1 MEERR
6 EKEWE
11 AAESFLFPGI
21 HFLIFI
27 SVFVFF
33 VAAPFFTV
41 VIHFLNKSE
50 DQLPTISVFVFVAA
64 PFFTIVIHFLNKLGD
79 NCRLFLF
86 LLLFLSLLLSLQL
99 SLIFSTSLEGR
110 CQLFQ
115 WNLDPVTLDWT
126 VFPLKDFE
134 V

>member
-64 PFFTIVIHFLNKLGD
+64 PFFTIVIHFLNKLGGPMPTISVEPRSC
-79 NCRLFLF
+79 NFRLD
-86 LLLFLSLLLSLQL
+86 S
-99 SLIFSTSLEGR
+99 FSIER
-110 CQLFQ
+110 F
-115 WNLDPVTLDWT
+115 
-126 VFPLKDFE
+126 
-134 V
+134 